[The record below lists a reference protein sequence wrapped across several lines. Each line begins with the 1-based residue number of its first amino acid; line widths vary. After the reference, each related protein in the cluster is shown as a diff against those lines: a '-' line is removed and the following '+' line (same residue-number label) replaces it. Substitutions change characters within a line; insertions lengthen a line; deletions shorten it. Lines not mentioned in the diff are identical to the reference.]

1 MFAKEKFREDY
12 LSEWAEGTRLLKDKF
27 YSILRTMYRNKF
39 GANFIRVVVIGFSK
53 YSSGE
58 LVVNTAVLL
67 QPQPDNLGDLLQLWS
82 DQVTRGAVTSQSFV
96 LCQAKT
102 SALGKFSLSGDNVE
116 VHPMRYSDRKY
127 EAFSLLHYTQFV

>member
-82 DQVTRGAVTSQSFV
+82 DQVTRGRSHQQNVICT
-96 LCQAKT
+96 
-102 SALGKFSLSGDNVE
+102 LSGQDVCA
-116 VHPMRYSDRKY
+116 RKIQ
-127 EAFSLLHYTQFV
+127 SNW

>member
-82 DQVTRGAVTSQSFV
+82 DQVTRGAVTSKMSFYF
-96 LCQAKT
+96 T
-102 SALGKFSLSGDNVE
+102 LSGQDVCA
-116 VHPMRYSDRKY
+116 RKIQ
-127 EAFSLLHYTQFV
+127 SKW